1 MVAKVGAKFRLSFIA
16 HNSIST
22 VKYAKIVFLCFSEEK
37 EKGGSF
43 SSVADLHKV
52 TSKTFLLKAQHHRE
66 PVWNGESGSTDRL
79 TPTVDFGKISGY
91 QSAH

>member
-43 SSVADLHKV
+43 SSVADYIK
-52 TSKTFLLKAQHHRE
+52 SLLKPFYSKHSIT
-66 PVWNGESGSTDRL
+66 ESLCEMESQAP
-79 TPTVDFGKISGY
+79 PTG
-91 QSAH
+91 